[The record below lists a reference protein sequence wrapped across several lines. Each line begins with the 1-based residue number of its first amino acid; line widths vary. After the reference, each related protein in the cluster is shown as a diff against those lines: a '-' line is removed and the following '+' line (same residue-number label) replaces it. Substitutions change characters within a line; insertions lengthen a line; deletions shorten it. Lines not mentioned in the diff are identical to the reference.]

1 VDVTRLLFVRHGETA
16 WNRVLRF
23 RGRADVPLNA
33 TGRAQAR
40 RVAARLA
47 PLDLAAVY
55 ASPLSRTLET
65 ARLIAAPHG
74 LAVAPE
80 DALVDLDYGAWQG
93 RTPAEVA
100 RSDGARLQRWRT
112 DPARVRIPGGEPLGA
127 LRARVLR
134 LVRRL
139 VRRHR
144 GATVVLV
151 SHDIVGRT
159 LVAALLGLPLR
170 TVWRIG
176 QDNAALSVF
185 EHGPGGFAVVSVND
199 TGHLTPRT
207 TRA

>member
-1 VDVTRLLFVRHGETA
+1 M
-16 WNRVLRF
+16 
-23 RGRADVPLNA
+23 
-33 TGRAQAR
+33 
-40 RVAARLA
+40 
-47 PLDLAAVY
+47 
-55 ASPLSRTLET
+55 
-65 ARLIAAPHG
+65 
-74 LAVAPE
+74 
-80 DALVDLDYGAWQG
+80 
-93 RTPAEVA
+93 
-100 RSDGARLQRWRT
+100 
-112 DPARVRIPGGEPLGA
+112 RIPGGEPLGA
-127 LRARVLR
+127 LRARVTR
-134 LVRRL
+134 LARQL